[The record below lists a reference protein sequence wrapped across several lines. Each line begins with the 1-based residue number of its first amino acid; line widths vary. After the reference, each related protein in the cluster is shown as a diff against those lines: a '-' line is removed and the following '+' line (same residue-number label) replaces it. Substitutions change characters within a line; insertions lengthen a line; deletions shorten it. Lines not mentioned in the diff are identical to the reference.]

1 MLCAFY
7 FALSH
12 WHDNMSTIKI
22 QTFASGPERY
32 SLEIFI
38 ATSLGSKGM
47 TETKE
52 KKATKGP
59 HKRGAGVGHV
69 YQTLHREIIELKIAP
84 GSPIDELQ
92 LAARFSMSRTPIREA
107 LVRLAAEGL
116 ITTLPNRATIVSNID
131 FLNLSQ
137 FFDALTLMY
146 RVTTR
151 QAAANYEESDLAEIR
166 HWKDLYAKAVETRD
180 VFEMI
185 STNREFHLAIAR
197 AGRNRYYVELFT
209 RLLDEGR
216 RILRLYYQ
224 SYNDDIPH
232 LYVDEHEKMI
242 KAIVDRDLA
251 LADKLAAEHADQIV
265 RQIQSYI
272 AADTR
277 VNGSLAL

>member
-1 MLCAFY
+1 
-7 FALSH
+7 
-12 WHDNMSTIKI
+12 
-22 QTFASGPERY
+22 
-32 SLEIFI
+32 
-38 ATSLGSKGM
+38 M

-52 KKATKGP
+52 KKSTKGP
-59 HKRGAGVGHV
+59 YKRGAGVGHV

-151 QAAANYEESDLAEIR
+151 QAAANYEEGDLADIN

-185 STNREFHLAIAR
+185 ATNREFHLAIAK

-242 KAIVDRDLA
+242 KAIMGRDLA

>member
-1 MLCAFY
+1 
-7 FALSH
+7 
-12 WHDNMSTIKI
+12 
-22 QTFASGPERY
+22 
-32 SLEIFI
+32 
-38 ATSLGSKGM
+38 M
-47 TETKE
+47 TETKD
-52 KKATKGP
+52 KKASKGP
-59 HKRGAGVGHV
+59 FKRGAGVGHV

-137 FFDALTLMY
+137 FFDALSLMY

-151 QAAANYEESDLAEIR
+151 QAAANFEEADLAEIT
-166 HWKDLYAKAVETRD
+166 HWKDLYASAVDSRD

-185 STNREFHLAIAR
+185 ATNREFHLAIAR
-197 AGRNRYYVELFT
+197 AGRNRYYTELFT

-242 KAIVDRDLA
+242 AAIIARDLA
-251 LADKLAAEHADQIV
+251 LADRLAADHADQIV

-272 AADTR
+272 AADKR
-277 VNGSLAL
+277 INSSLAL

>member
-1 MLCAFY
+1 
-7 FALSH
+7 
-12 WHDNMSTIKI
+12 
-22 QTFASGPERY
+22 
-32 SLEIFI
+32 
-38 ATSLGSKGM
+38 M
-47 TETKE
+47 TDTKE
-52 KKATKGP
+52 KKSTKGP
-59 HKRGAGVGHV
+59 FKRGAGVGHV

-151 QAAANYEESDLAEIR
+151 QAAANYVESDLADIH
-166 HWKDLYAKAVETRD
+166 HWKDLYAKSVETRD

-185 STNREFHLAIAR
+185 STNREFHLAVAK

-232 LYVDEHEKMI
+232 LYVDEHEEMI
-242 KAIVDRDLA
+242 QAIIARDLD
-251 LADKLAAEHADQIV
+251 LADKLAAKHADQIV

-277 VNGSLAL
+277 VNSSLSL